1 MSVVLTVF
9 IILAS
14 LLMIG
19 IVLVQKSKGGG
30 LASNFA
36 SSNQIMGVRKTTDF
50 VEKATWTLA
59 IVIMV
64 LSIATV
70 FVSHNGQQSSVSE
83 IKDIVNTEAPAAL
96 PGFETPATG
105 NNAAPAQEALV
116 RNGIFFDF
124 EKRKAA
130 PVQSKFG
137 GKPALQKKF
146 EWPHYTDEYGE
157 HIVLPFFLQLSC
169 EELSVYDTDNLL
181 PHEGM
186 FYLFYDLTN
195 QPWRNSKG
203 AKLLYTP
210 TPISEL
216 VPADFPDNL
225 PEEHRLPEMALKFTA
240 HTCAPDW
247 EDYVGMT
254 GDDNTAYTDWDII
267 ERKLGKWGY
276 PHMESAGRILGYAS
290 LIQNGIAE
298 ACESRAQEEKQQ
310 TYSKKSAREWIL
322 LLQLNCIEE
331 EEVDIPFGDCGS
343 LYFYIRQQD
352 LERRDFSQI
361 QFELQCY

>member
-1 MSVVLTVF
+1 MDDTKPFWHLF
-9 IILAS
+9 RH
-14 LLMIG
+14 
-19 IVLVQKSKGGG
+19 
-30 LASNFA
+30 NR
-36 SSNQIMGVRKTTDF
+36 ND
-50 VEKATWTLA
+50 EKP
-59 IVIMV
+59 
-64 LSIATV
+64 
-70 FVSHNGQQSSVSE
+70 SE
-83 IKDIVNTEAPAAL
+83 IEIEAKL
-96 PGFETPATG
+96 KE
-105 NNAAPAQEALV
+105 QIQALV
-116 RNGIFFDF
+116 RNGICFDF

-137 GKPALQKKF
+137 GKPALPKKF

-157 HIVLPFFLQLSC
+157 HIVLPFFLQ
-169 EELSVYDTDNLL
+169 
-181 PHEGM
+181 
-186 FYLFYDLTN
+186 
-195 QPWRNSKG
+195 
-203 AKLLYTP
+203 LLYTP

-290 LIQNGIAE
+290 LIQNGLAE

-352 LERRDFSQI
+352 LERQDFSQI